1 MPRSAYYYQDCPR
14 CGRTLQIRAEYLGRS
29 VVCRHCRGDFEASD
43 PASVAE
49 KRSDSGVPLLQRAD
63 ELLESVRVRV

>member
-14 CGRTLQIRAEYLGRS
+14 CGRTLQVRVEYLGRS
-29 VVCRHCRGDFEASD
+29 VACRHCRGAFEASD
-43 PASVAE
+43 PAGHFTE
-49 KRSDSGVPLLQRAD
+49 TSDSGVKLLQRAD

>member
-14 CGRTLQIRAEYLGRS
+14 CGRTLQVRAEYLGRS

-49 KRSDSGVPLLQRAD
+49 KMSDSGVPLLQRAD